1 MGHCLDFVILKLFSY
16 ICRERSSKSKSSE
29 VKPQKEIDDKNDLQ
43 PSTPTTPEV
52 VSVLSEEKRNE
63 YKKLKLQLAL
73 KEQRKGLVGSRKEN
87 VSNDESAVKQNENVA
102 TKHSQEKKHF
112 AKRVVLD
119 AQNGK
124 QKAPKEKHSGNRR
137 PGIETQTQERQQQQL
152 LHLQQQQQQQQK
164 QQQERQQKH
173 QRQTQ
178 PEQQKQD
185 EMNEQQQGTDDY
197 HHIP

>member
-29 VKPQKEIDDKNDLQ
+29 VKPQKEIDDKSDLQ

-52 VSVLSEEKRNE
+52 VSILSEEKRNE

-73 KEQRKGLVGSRKEN
+73 KEQRKGFVGNRKEN

-102 TKHSQEKKHF
+102 TKQGQEKKQF
-112 AKRVVLD
+112 AKRH

-137 PGIETQTQERQQQQL
+137 PGIEIQTQEQQQQQL
-152 LHLQQQQQQQQK
+152 LHLQR
-164 QQQERQQKH
+164 QQQERQQQQRKH

-178 PEQQKQD
+178 PQQQKQN
-185 EMNEQQQGTDDY
+185 EMNEQQEGTVRT
-197 HHIP
+197 ITIT